1 MKKLII
7 ASILLFTGCATKKV
21 INLNKTDRDLVE
33 AFADKS
39 LEQKEKGGVKL
50 FLTPHVLIS
59 YFTNLTVVMSF
70 TGS

>member
-1 MKKLII
+1 MKTLII

-39 LEQKEKGGVKL
+39 LE
-50 FLTPHVLIS
+50 
-59 YFTNLTVVMSF
+59 
-70 TGS
+70 